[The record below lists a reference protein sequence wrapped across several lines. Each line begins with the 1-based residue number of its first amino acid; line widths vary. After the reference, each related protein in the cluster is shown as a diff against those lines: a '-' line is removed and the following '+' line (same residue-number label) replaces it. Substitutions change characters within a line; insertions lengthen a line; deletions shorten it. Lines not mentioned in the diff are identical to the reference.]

1 MSNGV
6 VSAIERGMEIKEVDN
21 NRLNGI
27 DHCVAMK
34 LVSRQSKTT
43 ADIIE
48 VESAHLLHFR
58 RKVHNRI
65 VKQGQSSTR
74 TIVAMRCA
82 YRDELRSSIKYINLK
97 VAALPY
103 VFQQFAATYYQAV
116 ATPHDIPLAIERET
130 AFPFMAIGMAQV
142 SVFSA
147 VTDIHQR
154 IFKNHIL
161 HIYKIMCLHSGAKK
175 LQSIDK
181 FFCYN

>member
-1 MSNGV
+1 M
-6 VSAIERGMEIKEVDN
+6 
-21 NRLNGI
+21 
-27 DHCVAMK
+27 
-34 LVSRQSKTT
+34 
-43 ADIIE
+43 
-48 VESAHLLHFR
+48 
-58 RKVHNRI
+58 HNRI

-103 VFQQFAATYYQAV
+103 VFQQFAVTYYQAV
-116 ATPHDIPLAIERET
+116 ATPHDIPLVIERET

-154 IFKNHIL
+154 IIKNYIL
-161 HIYKIMCLHSGAKK
+161 HIYKIMCLYSGAKINK
-175 LQSIDK
+175 RNELLACFNKKVMVLQIIGRISNYHTDRA
-181 FFCYN
+181 YRSS